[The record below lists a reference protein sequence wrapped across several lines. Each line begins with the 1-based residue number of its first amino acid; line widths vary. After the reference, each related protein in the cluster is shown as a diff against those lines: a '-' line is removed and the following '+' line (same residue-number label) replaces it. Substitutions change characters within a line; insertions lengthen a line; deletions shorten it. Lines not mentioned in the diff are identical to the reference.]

1 MNHTAMI
8 DIIGL
13 RKSFDELEVL
23 SGLNL
28 SVNKSEIFSVLG
40 KSGTGKSVTLKCIVG
55 LLVPNSGDVVVDSIR
70 VDVNNRTTL
79 SQVRRKI
86 GFLFQSG
93 ALYDSMSVRD
103 NLVFNLTRH
112 RSFDQSE
119 ANEKAEHYL
128 TLVGLKEA
136 IDKMPSELSGGMRKR
151 AALARALVIEPQI
164 LLYDEPTTGLDPITS
179 GEISELMKEI
189 HQKFDITAIVVTH
202 DILCAG
208 IVSDRAGVL
217 QDGILKYAG
226 TLNDLVRIRDEE
238 VAGFFRSP
246 L

>member
-1 MNHTAMI
+1 MNPTAMI
-8 DIIGL
+8 ETIGL
-13 RKSFDELEVL
+13 HKSFGGPEVL
-23 SGLNL
+23 SGLDL
-28 SVNKSEIFSVLG
+28 SVNKSEVFSVLG

-55 LLVPNSGDVVVDSIR
+55 LLVPDSGHVVVDSVK
-70 VDVNNRTTL
+70 VDVNNRTAL

-93 ALYDSMSVRD
+93 ALYDSLSVRD

-112 RSFDQSE
+112 RSLDRSE

-128 TLVGLKEA
+128 TLVGLKDA

-179 GEISELMKEI
+179 AEISELMKEM
-189 HQKFDITAIVVTH
+189 HEKFNITAIVVTH

-208 IVSDRAGVL
+208 IVSDMAGVL
-217 QDGILKYAG
+217 QDGILKYIG
-226 TLNDLVRIRDEE
+226 TLNDLVKIEDEE

>member
-1 MNHTAMI
+1 MI
-8 DIIGL
+8 DIIDL
-13 RKSFDELEVL
+13 HKSFDLLEVL

-28 SVNKSEIFSVLG
+28 TVGKGETFTVLG
-40 KSGTGKSVTLKCIVG
+40 KSGTGKSVMLKCVVG
-55 LLVPNSGDVVVDSIR
+55 LLVPDSGEVIVDSIK
-70 VDVNNRTTL
+70 VDANNRTTL
-79 SQVRRKI
+79 TPIRQKI

-93 ALYDSMSVRD
+93 ALYDSMSVRE
-103 NLVFNLTRH
+103 NLAFNLTRH
-112 RSFDQSE
+112 RRITLED
-119 ANEKAEHYL
+119 ANIKAEHYL
-128 TLVGLKEA
+128 TLVGLEGA
-136 IDKMPSELSGGMRKR
+136 IDKMPSELSGGMKKR

-179 GEISELMKEI
+179 SEISELIKKI

-217 QDGILKYAG
+217 QEGILKYVG
-226 TLNDLVRIRDEE
+226 TLNDLAKVEDQA

-246 L
+246 S

>member
-1 MNHTAMI
+1 MI
-8 DIIGL
+8 EIENLYKAFGSQRVLNGL
-13 RKSFDELEVL
+13 S
-23 SGLNL
+23 LN
-28 SVNKSEIFSVLG
+28 VKKGETFSILG

-55 LLVPNSGDVVVDSIR
+55 LLIPDAGDISVDSMR
-70 VDVNNRTTL
+70 VDVGD
-79 SQVRRKI
+79 RKSLFRIRQMI

-93 ALYDSMSVRD
+93 ALYDSMSVRE

-112 RSFDQSE
+112 HRVKHTE
-119 ANEKAEHYL
+119 ARDKAAHYL
-128 TLVGLKEA
+128 TLVGLGNF
-136 IDKMPSELSGGMRKR
+136 IDRMPSELSGGMRKR

-179 GEISELMKEI
+179 AEISDLVREM
-189 HQKFDITAIVVTH
+189 HSKFSITGIVVTH

-217 QDGILKYAG
+217 KDGVLKYTG
-226 TLNDLVRIRDEE
+226 TLNELAGIEDEE
-238 VAGFFRSP
+238 VKGFFRNP

>member
-1 MNHTAMI
+1 MI
-8 DIIGL
+8 KIENLYKAFGSQ
-13 RKSFDELEVL
+13 RVL

-28 SVNKSEIFSVLG
+28 TVEKGETFSILG

-55 LLVPNSGDVVVDSIR
+55 LLVPDAGDIAVDSLS
-70 VDVNNRTTL
+70 VDVED
-79 SQVRRKI
+79 RKSLFRIRQMI

-93 ALYDSMSVRD
+93 ALYDSMSVRE

-112 RSFDQSE
+112 HRVKHAE
-119 ANEKAEHYL
+119 ATDKAAHYL
-128 TLVGLKEA
+128 TLVGLGNA

-179 GEISELMKEI
+179 AEISDLITEM
-189 HQKFDITAIVVTH
+189 HSKFNITGIVVTH

-217 QDGILKYAG
+217 KDGVLKYTG
-226 TLNDLVRIRDEE
+226 TINELSGIEDED
-238 VAGFFRSP
+238 VKGFFRNP